1 MSVNLKYQN
10 YGIFT
15 SSIPSLDELRFLNK
29 DHNVKRILVLD
40 RDAAQRDLYFIKN
53 NNLDMK
59 VDLFNINPGSPA
71 GEASILF
78 ENILNYIPLNSQSS
92 PILVHCRAGK
102 DRTGFA
108 IAAWLIKSGKA
119 NPCQAINEVE
129 STIGYGAGGI
139 SEVAKRSMDRVLGCF
154 EKNKTQEDLDKEK
167 KLQDLIDGKSVDLD
181 ISNIE
186 DIVSEMRD
194 NFAHQQG
201 GLSSGTVDGG
211 YWADN
216 IGYANDWIDGIAEKY
231 PQDIRAAGLLR
242 NRLYKLATFGGG
254 GPQGS
259 PTAEALPSGTGVP
272 NIPEYITH
280 AEGRKKRRDR
290 LQRIINKIEEENSKR
305 KGLPKQPLITEVGVS
320 PSNMNPFL
328 SNTFYPPSAAPNSAN
343 GAAGP
348 TESAGY
354 IQI

>member
-1 MSVNLKYQN
+1 MSINFKYQN

-15 SSIPSLDELRFLNK
+15 SSVPSLDELRFLNK
-29 DHNVKRILVLD
+29 NHNVKRILVLD
-40 RDAAQRDLYFIKN
+40 RDVAQRDSYLIKD

-59 VDLFNINPGSPA
+59 VNIFNINPGSPA
-71 GEASILF
+71 GEASTLF
-78 ENILNYIPLNSQSS
+78 QNILSYIPSNSQGD

-119 NPCQAINEVE
+119 NPCQAVNEVE
-129 STIGYGAGGI
+129 STIGYGTGGI
-139 SEVAKRSMDRVLGCF
+139 SEVAKKSMDRVLGCF
-154 EKNKTQEDLDKEK
+154 EEIKTEEDLDKEQK
-167 KLQDLIDGKSVDLD
+167 IQDLIDGKSVDLD

-201 GLSSGTVDGG
+201 TLSSGTVDGG

-216 IGYANDWIDGIAEKY
+216 IGYANDWVDGIAEKY
-231 PQDIRAAGLLR
+231 PKDTRAVSLLR
-242 NRLYKLATFGGG
+242 DRIYKLATFGGG

-259 PTAEALPSGTGVP
+259 PTAEALPSGTGTP
-272 NIPEYITH
+272 NIPEYISH
-280 AEGRKKRRDR
+280 AEARRKRRDR
-290 LQRIINKIEEENSKR
+290 LQKIMDKIEEENRKR
-305 KGLPKQPLITEVGVS
+305 KNLPKQPLVTEVGIS

-328 SNTFYPPSAAPNSAN
+328 SNTFYAPSGAPNSAN

-348 TESAGY
+348 VESSGY